1 MKKAK
6 AELKSMASYISSQE
20 GQYLFSASEISKL
33 LGVCKDTTR
42 EICKNLEPA
51 TFGRVKKYFI
61 LDVLEFMY
69 NPNK

>member
-1 MKKAK
+1 MKKTK
-6 AELKSMASYISSQE
+6 AELKTMANYISSQE

-61 LDVLEFMY
+61 FDVLEFMY